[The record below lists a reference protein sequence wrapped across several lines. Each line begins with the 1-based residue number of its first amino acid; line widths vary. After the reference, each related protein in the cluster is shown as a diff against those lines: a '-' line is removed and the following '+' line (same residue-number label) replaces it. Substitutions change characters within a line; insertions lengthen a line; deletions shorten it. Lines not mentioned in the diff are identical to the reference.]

1 MGLVKRQRVLYNIGY
16 FRNKEKY
23 KASAKTG
30 QKQWISENQE
40 ETFMKRE
47 TVIVLDFGGQYNQL
61 IARRVRECNVYC
73 EIYSYKTD
81 LEKIKAMEPKGI
93 IFTGGPNSVYLEDSP
108 SYAKEIYDLGIPV
121 LGICY
126 GSQLMMHQL
135 GGKVCKAPVREYGKI
150 EVTVDQSSALFENVS
165 EKTIC
170 WMSHNDYIEQAAPGF
185 KIIAHTPDCPV
196 AAVENV
202 EKKLYA
208 TQFHPEVLHTK
219 EGKQMLANFVFN
231 VCGCAGSWKM
241 DSFVEES
248 IKAIREKVGDGKVLC
263 ALSGGVDSSVA
274 AVLLSKAVGDQL
286 TCVFVDHGLLRKN
299 EGDEVE
305 AVFGPDGNYNL
316 NFIRVNA
323 QERFYEK
330 LKGVEEPEAKRKIIG
345 EEFIRVFEE
354 EAKKIGAVDFLVQG
368 TIYPDVVESGV
379 GGESTVIK
387 SHHNVGG
394 LPEHVDFKEII
405 EPLRDLFKD
414 EVRKAG
420 LELGIP
426 DYLVFRQP
434 FPGPG
439 LGIRIIGDVT
449 AEKVQ
454 MVQDADAIWR
464 EEIAKAGLD
473 KEVNQYFAALT
484 NMRSVGVMGDFRTYD
499 YAVALRA
506 VLTSDFMTA
515 EAAEIPWE
523 VLSKVTTRIVNEV
536 KHVNRVMY
544 DCTGKPPA
552 TIEFE

>member
-484 NMRSVGVMGDFRTYD
+484 NMRSVGVMGDERTYD
-499 YAVALRA
+499 YAIALRA
-506 VLTSDFMTA
+506 VTTTDFMTA
-515 EAAEIPWE
+515 ESAEIPWD
-523 VLSKVTTRIVNEV
+523 VIGRTTSRIVNEV

-552 TIEFE
+552 TIEYE

>member
-150 EVTVDQSSALFENVS
+150 EVTVDQSSALFEKVS

-484 NMRSVGVMGDFRTYD
+484 NMRSVGVMGDERTYD
-499 YAVALRA
+499 YAIALRA
-506 VLTSDFMTA
+506 VTTTDFMTA
-515 EAAEIPWE
+515 ESAEIPWD
-523 VLSKVTTRIVNEV
+523 VIGRTTSRIVNEV